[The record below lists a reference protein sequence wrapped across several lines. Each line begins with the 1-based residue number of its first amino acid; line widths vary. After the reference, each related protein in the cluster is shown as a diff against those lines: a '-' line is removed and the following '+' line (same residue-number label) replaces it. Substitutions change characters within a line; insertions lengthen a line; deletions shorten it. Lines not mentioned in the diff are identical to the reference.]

1 MDDCLSECH
10 RTFFPNCYSSCT
22 FCCAILCISTAS
34 AVVWCL
40 CLSITFAYSVEMSKH
55 IFKIFGPLGNHTIVV
70 YFIPNVMA
78 ILRRG
83 PSLTG
88 ASNAGGV
95 GKNCDSRPLSDFGID
110 DWWSVINSFDHEVK
124 CITADADDDRQA
136 SVNLV
141 YDSKGCIVTD

>member
-1 MDDCLSECH
+1 MSSNFFSKLLLLLHLLLCDTMHKHGQCRRVVSLSV
-10 RTFFPNCYSSCT
+10 RLP
-22 FCCAILCISTAS
+22 
-34 AVVWCL
+34 
-40 CLSITFAYSVEMSKH
+40 ITFAYSVEMSKH
-55 IFKIFGPLGNHTIVV
+55 IFNIFGPLGSHTIVV